1 VQKACPP
8 IRVRRRWASI
18 WLAIALVWPDDLTG
32 QASPEDELRAALVL
46 GFARFSE
53 WPLTR
58 EGPLVISV
66 WGRPGMATALERV
79 AAGKFLNGRPVV
91 IRPVRGPGQAAG
103 SHILYVGRLPGQ
115 KLAEALAE
123 ARSSGIL
130 TLGEEERFLAS
141 GGCVYLFEQDGRMSF
156 EVNLTALQAVSV
168 TISSKLL
175 RLGYT
180 SGGVRRTK
188 GMP

>member
-1 VQKACPP
+1 MQKARPS
-8 IRVRRRWASI
+8 IRVRHRWIAV
-18 WLAIALVWPDDLTG
+18 WLAIVLVWPVGVTG
-32 QASPEDELRAALVL
+32 QTSPEDELRAALVL
-46 GFARFSE
+46 GFGRFSE
-53 WPLTR
+53 WPVTR

-79 AAGKFLNGRPVV
+79 AAGKLLNGRPVV
-91 IRPVRGPGQAAG
+91 VRPVRGPGQAAG

-115 KLAEALAE
+115 KLVEALAE
-123 ARSSGIL
+123 ARSGGIL
-130 TLGEEERFLAS
+130 TIGEEERFLAS

-180 SGGVRRTK
+180 SGGVRRTR